1 MRVTLSDEARQY
13 IALFEDVTDVAAR
26 DCIVDE
32 AFDRVVFLV
41 PAGEMGRAIGP
52 GGRRVKRIEERIGRS
67 VVLVEDADTPEDFV
81 ANALAPA
88 AVHNV
93 TVSENET
100 TVAYAEVDREDTG
113 VAIGADGRNIR
124 LARQLARRHFDIDD
138 VELA

>member
-32 AFDRVVFLV
+32 EFDRAVFLV
-41 PAGEMGRAIGP
+41 PAGEMGQAIGP
-52 GGRRVKRIEERIGRS
+52 GGRRVKRIEERVGRS
-67 VVLVEDADTPEDFV
+67 VELVEDAGTPEDFV

-88 AVHNV
+88 AVYNV
-93 TVSENET
+93 TLSENET
-100 TVAYAEVDREDTG
+100 TVAYVEVDREDTG

-124 LARQLARRHFDIDD
+124 LARELARRHFDIDD
-138 VELA
+138 VELV